1 MRGGSVGMGGG
12 GGVAER
18 YEWKASASQRHSSA
32 TLAQNATTFMA
43 ASNRFSIYDK
53 TLLILIDLLLLVE
66 ILRAHQVKLLM
77 VMTSTHTK

>member
-53 TLLILIDLLLLVE
+53 TLFY
-66 ILRAHQVKLLM
+66 
-77 VMTSTHTK
+77 

>member
-53 TLLILIDLLLLVE
+53 TLFYWFAAFSREFKSSSSE
-66 ILRAHQVKLLM
+66 IAYGYD
-77 VMTSTHTK
+77 